1 MEKFLTVLT
10 TLIYVMVVV
19 CFIALAIGAP
29 TMWLW
34 NAIMPTIFGLTKI
47 TFWQAVGINLL
58 CSILF
63 GHISTGSDK

>member
-19 CFIALAIGAP
+19 CFIALVIGAP

-63 GHISTGSDK
+63 GNISTGSDK

>member
-19 CFIALAIGAP
+19 CFIALVIGAP

>member
-1 MEKFLTVLT
+1 MERFLTVLT

>member
-1 MEKFLTVLT
+1 MEKFLTILT
-10 TLIYVMVVV
+10 TFFYVMVVA

-34 NAIMPTIFGLTKI
+34 NAVMPSIFGLTRI
-47 TFWQAVGINLL
+47 TFWQAVALNLL

-63 GHISTGSDK
+63 GHFSTGGDK

>member
-1 MEKFLTVLT
+1 MERFLTVLT

-47 TFWQAVGINLL
+47 TF
-58 CSILF
+58 
-63 GHISTGSDK
+63 

>member
-19 CFIALAIGAP
+19 CFIALVIRAP

-63 GHISTGSDK
+63 GNISTGSDK